1 MDTRIIGQPFAT
13 AFPKLPFILDVK
25 GRTLLPEQLRARL
38 ANLIQTVLLGRPSG
52 NTHRMYRMSGL
63 SKSNWKSLFGK
74 IYKLVVITGAF
85 VVFS

>member
-1 MDTRIIGQPFAT
+1 MDTRIIRQPFAT
-13 AFPKLPFILDVK
+13 LFPKLLFILEAK
-25 GRTLLPEQLRARL
+25 GRTLLPERLRACL

-52 NTHRMYRMSGL
+52 S

>member
-1 MDTRIIGQPFAT
+1 MDTRIIGQLFAT
-13 AFPKLPFILDVK
+13 LFPKLLFILDAK
-25 GRTLLPEQLRARL
+25 GRTLLPEQLRACL
-38 ANLIQTVLLGRPSG
+38 ANLIQTVLLDRPSD
-52 NTHRMYRMSGL
+52 NTRRMSGS